1 MAKITTVFTDL
12 MAALEEA
19 EFLAAATGH
28 DHALVDS
35 ASGFIEVVPAD
46 EAKAQGRRILEI
58 CVATSPRTPS

>member
-1 MAKITTVFTDL
+1 MNTNTVFTDL

-35 ASGFIEVVPAD
+35 ASGLEVVPAD
-46 EAKAQGRRILEI
+46 EAKAQGRRLLEI